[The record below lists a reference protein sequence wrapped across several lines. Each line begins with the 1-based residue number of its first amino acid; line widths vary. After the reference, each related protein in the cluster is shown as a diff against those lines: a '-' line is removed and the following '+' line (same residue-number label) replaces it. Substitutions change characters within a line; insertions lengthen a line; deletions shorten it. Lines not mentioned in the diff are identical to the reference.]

1 MQWCSDRIGKIRS
14 NNAYLSQLL
23 SRLFQIENG
32 FENFVQ
38 PVQLDISN
46 QLIKSF
52 KMNTYLPYLDDFPKI
67 HYINLITYV
76 VDFWKVVK
84 VWQIGTQI
92 EALDELV

>member
-1 MQWCSDRIGKIRS
+1 MAARC
-14 NNAYLSQLL
+14 
-23 SRLFQIENG
+23 FQIENG
-32 FENFVQ
+32 LENFVQ

>member
-1 MQWCSDRIGKIRS
+1 
-14 NNAYLSQLL
+14 
-23 SRLFQIENG
+23 
-32 FENFVQ
+32 
-38 PVQLDISN
+38 
-46 QLIKSF
+46 
-52 KMNTYLPYLDDFPKI
+52 MNTYLPYLDDFPKI